1 MLRWPELAADPQ
13 RVHPV
18 HYGNVAAQLPQLFI
32 DDLDVIDDQA
42 VALRLVHVDKLYDQE
57 VRLRVAS
64 RVPLADI
71 FAASYRHG
79 GYEKSIAAA

>member
-1 MLRWPELAADPQ
+1 VDSDELRSKGASEGALMLRWPELAADPQ

-42 VALRLVHVDKLYDQE
+42 VALRLVHFVDKLRPGGAATC
-57 VRLRVAS
+57 RLTRTS
-64 RVPLADI
+64 C
-71 FAASYRHG
+71 
-79 GYEKSIAAA
+79 